1 MGMNGTGIFSSLQL
15 LVFYELDVAK
25 IKYLFKIQLIL
36 FYFYPG
42 LSNAESIGHLRIYR
56 LR

>member
-15 LVFYELDVAK
+15 LVFYELDIAK

>member
-25 IKYLFKIQLIL
+25 IKYLFKIQLIR
-36 FYFYPG
+36 FYFYPE